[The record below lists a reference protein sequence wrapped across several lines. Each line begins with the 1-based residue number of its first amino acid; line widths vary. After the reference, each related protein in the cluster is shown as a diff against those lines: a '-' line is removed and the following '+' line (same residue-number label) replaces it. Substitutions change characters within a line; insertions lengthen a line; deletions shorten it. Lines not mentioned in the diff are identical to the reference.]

1 MDETFDQLML
11 VEASAYPDPLDQPDE
26 RNPSVTIA
34 ELIVLAFALAMDAV
48 AVSVAQG
55 LRMHRPRWRDALFL
69 AGAFGLFQAVM
80 PLGGWV
86 LSFWFAGVVSA
97 AAPWIA
103 FVLLA
108 VLGGLMI
115 KESFSDDD
123 DEPAD
128 AGAGTGTAG
137 GALAAYAPLTLA
149 VVVPLAVATSIDAA
163 AVGVT
168 FGVLDMTVAAVVQA
182 VVIIGVITFALS
194 LVAVF
199 VGSRVGERLG
209 TWAELVGGVIL
220 VLIGLRILLDHL
232 GVLG

>member
-1 MDETFDQLML
+1 M
-11 VEASAYPDPLDQPDE
+11 A
-26 RNPSVTIA
+26 IA

-55 LRMHRPRWRDALFL
+55 LRMYRPRWRDALFL

-97 AAPWIA
+97 VAPWIA

-123 DEPAD
+123 EDEPG
-128 AGAGTGTAG
+128 GAVAATGTTG
-137 GALAAYAPLTLA
+137 GGVAAYAPLTLA
-149 VVVPLAVATSIDAA
+149 LVIPLAVATSIDAA

-168 FGVLDMTVAAVVQA
+168 FGVLDMGVAAVMEA
-182 VVIIGVITFALS
+182 VVIIGVVTFALS
-194 LVAVF
+194 LAAVF
-199 VGSRVGERLG
+199 IGSRVGERLG

>member
-1 MDETFDQLML
+1 MTTLEL
-11 VEASAYPDPLDQPDE
+11 V
-26 RNPSVTIA
+26 
-34 ELIVLAFALAMDAV
+34 VLAFALAMDAV

-55 LRMHRPRWRDALFL
+55 LRMYRPRWRDALFL

-80 PLGGWV
+80 PVGGWV
-86 LSFWFAGVVSA
+86 LSFWFADVVGDV
-97 AAPWIA
+97 APWIA

-115 KESFSDDD
+115 KESFSDDED
-123 DEPAD
+123 DVEAAGGGTATRT
-128 AGAGTGTAG
+128 AGAAT
-137 GALAAYAPLTLA
+137 YAPLTLA
-149 VVVPLAVATSIDAA
+149 VVLPLAIATSIDAA

-168 FGVLDMTVAAVVQA
+168 FGVLEVSVAPAVT
-182 VVIIGVITFALS
+182 IIGLITFALS

-199 VGSRVGERLG
+199 VGSRVGEKLG
-209 TWAELVGGVIL
+209 SRAELVGGAIL